1 MYKMNYILD
10 SMRIFMKA
18 FHNLLLFNR
27 SFIFSEYIL
36 IFGIILL
43 LMIDSTFDKKDIS
56 WLYFISSVSLVTNLT
71 GLLFCCREE
80 CMINLSRNF
89 QMNNFNE
96 IFQFLILLYMFNSMY
111 SPISRVHKMYKN
123 SYIRIYVIR
132 INNSYR
138 GMFLSSLTI

>member
-1 MYKMNYILD
+1 MYRMNYILD

-18 FHNLLLFNR
+18 FHDLLLFNR

-36 IFGIILL
+36 IFGLVLL

-56 WLYFISSVSLVTNLT
+56 WLYFISSISLVMSLT
-71 GLLFCCREE
+71 VLLFCWRKE
-80 CMINLSRNF
+80 CMISLSRNF

-111 SPISRVHKMYKN
+111 SPICRVHKMYKN

-132 INNSYR
+132 INNYYR
-138 GMFLSSLTI
+138 GMFLSILTI